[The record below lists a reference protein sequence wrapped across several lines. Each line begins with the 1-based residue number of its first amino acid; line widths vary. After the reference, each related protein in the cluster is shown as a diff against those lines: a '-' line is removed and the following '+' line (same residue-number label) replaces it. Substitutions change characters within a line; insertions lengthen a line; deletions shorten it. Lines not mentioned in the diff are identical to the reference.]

1 MCGSHWYTF
10 GTADMPLRFEVQHRD
25 PHTRARAGL
34 IATPHGTIET
44 PVFMPVGTRG
54 TLKSLTP
61 AEARDH
67 GAQIILGNTYHLYLQ
82 PGHEL
87 IARMGGLH
95 RFMGWD
101 GPILTDSGGFQVF
114 SLVYGGIADEVKG
127 RRPTQQAQPGMVR
140 VTEDAVIFK
149 SYIDG
154 SQHIFTP
161 ERSIEIQKGIG
172 ADIILCFDELPPF
185 RAGYDYTARSMER
198 THRWAARCLAFH
210 QQTLGGHGGTALQM
224 PIHMYGGSSVSAAV
238 SAHALP
244 FTPPNP
250 DQSLFGI
257 VHGGVF
263 PDLRRASAEYIGGLP
278 FDGLCIGGS
287 LGGDKQQMR
296 EVVDMT
302 VPHMPDHLPRHLLG
316 IGDVDDLIEC
326 VARGI
331 DMFDCVSPTR
341 LGRHGAALVRGRS
354 AEPTAKAGERRWKL
368 NVLNAALRED
378 PGPLEPNCPCYTC
391 ANFSRAYIHHLFR
404 SRELLGIRLVS
415 LHNVAF
421 LLDLMRQ
428 IRESIREGRFAELR
442 AEWLGTSAQS

>member
-1 MCGSHWYTF
+1 
-10 GTADMPLRFEVQHRD
+10 MPLTFEIHSRD
-25 PHTRARAGL
+25 PQTRARTGL
-34 IATPHGTIET
+34 ITTAHGQIET

-61 AEARDH
+61 GEARDH

-82 PGHEL
+82 PGHAL
-87 IARMGGLH
+87 IARQGGLH

-114 SLVYGGIADEVKG
+114 SLVYGGIADEIKG
-127 RRPTQQAQPGMVR
+127 RRPTQQSKPGMVK

-154 SQHIFTP
+154 SRHIFTP
-161 ERSIEIQKGIG
+161 ERSIAIQQGIG

-185 RAGYDYTARSMER
+185 RAGYDYTAQSLER
-198 THRWAARCLAFH
+198 THRWAQRCLAF
-210 QQTLGGHGGTALQM
+210 QQSSSGGPGLVAETDIPL
-224 PIHMYGGSSVSAAV
+224 
-238 SAHALP
+238 
-244 FTPPNP
+244 PNP
-250 DQSLFGI
+250 DQALFGI

-263 PDLRRASAEYIGGLP
+263 PDLRRASAEYIGGMA

-302 VPHMPDHLPRHLLG
+302 VPYLPDHLPRHLLG
-316 IGDVDDLIEC
+316 IGDVDDLLEC

-341 LGRHGAALVRGRS
+341 LGRHGTALVRNR
-354 AEPTAKAGERRWKL
+354 ERKWKL
-368 NVLNAALRED
+368 NVLNAGLRED
-378 PGPLEPNCPCYTC
+378 SGPLDAQCQCETC
-391 ANFSRAYIHHLFR
+391 RHYSRAYIHHLFR
-404 SRELLGIRLVS
+404 SKELLGIRLVS

-428 IRESIREGRFAELR
+428 IRESIRDGRFAELR
-442 AEWLGTSAQS
+442 AEWLGE

>member
-1 MCGSHWYTF
+1 
-10 GTADMPLRFEVQHRD
+10 
-25 PHTRARAGL
+25 
-34 IATPHGTIET
+34 
-44 PVFMPVGTRG
+44 MPVGTRG
-54 TLKSLTP
+54 TVKSLTP
-61 AEARDH
+61 EEVRDH

-114 SLVYGGIADEVKG
+114 SLMYGSIADEVKG
-127 RRPTQQAQPGMVR
+127 RRPNHPESKPGMVK
-140 VTEDAVIFK
+140 VTDDAVIFK

-154 SQHIFTP
+154 SSHIFTP

-185 RAGYDYTARSMER
+185 RAGYDYTARSLER
-198 THRWAARCLAFH
+198 THAWEQRCLDFH
-210 QQTLGGHGGTALQM
+210 RSTQADPSL
-224 PIHMYGGSSVSAAV
+224 
-238 SAHALP
+238 LP
-244 FTPPNP
+244 FTAPNP
-250 DQSLFGI
+250 DQALFGI

-263 PDLRRASAEYIGGLP
+263 EDLRRASAEMLGGMG

-287 LGGDKQQMR
+287 LGANKQQIY

-302 VPHMPDHLPRHLLG
+302 VPYMPDHLPRHLLG
-316 IGDVDDLIEC
+316 IGDIDDLIEG

-341 LGRHGAALVRGRS
+341 LGRHGAALVRDR
-354 AEPTAKAGERRWKL
+354 ERNWKL
-368 NVLNAALRED
+368 NVANASLRED
-378 PGPLEPNCPCYTC
+378 PGPLDPWCDCYTC
-391 ANFSRAYIHHLFR
+391 QRYSRAYIHHLFR
-404 SRELLGIRLVS
+404 AEELLGIRLVS

-421 LLDLMRQ
+421 LLKLMRE
-428 IRESIREGRFAELR
+428 IRDSIRAGRFAELR
-442 AEWLGTSAQS
+442 AEWLGA

>member
-1 MCGSHWYTF
+1 MTLAF
-10 GTADMPLRFEVQHRD
+10 DIEARD
-25 PHTRARAGL
+25 PHSRARAGR
-34 IATPHGTIET
+34 ITTAHGVIET

-54 TLKSLTP
+54 SIKSLTP
-61 AEARDH
+61 DEVRNH

-114 SLVYGGIADEVKG
+114 SLVYGGIADEIKG
-127 RRPTQQAQPGMVR
+127 RRPTQQVQPGMVK
-140 VTEDAVIFK
+140 VTDDAVIFK

-154 SQHIFTP
+154 SMHVFTP

-185 RAGYDYTARSMER
+185 HAGYDYTARSLER
-198 THRWAARCLAFH
+198 THAWERRCLMFH
-210 QQTLGGHGGTALQM
+210 RATQEGG
-224 PIHMYGGSSVSAAV
+224 
-238 SAHALP
+238 LP
-244 FTPPNP
+244 FVPPNP
-250 DQSLFGI
+250 YQALFGI

-263 PDLRRASAEYIGGLP
+263 PDLRRASAEYLRELP

-287 LGGDKQQMR
+287 LGENKQQMR

-341 LGRHGAALVRGRS
+341 LGRHGTALVRD
-354 AEPTAKAGERRWKL
+354 AERRWKL
-368 NVLNAALRED
+368 NVANAALRDD
-378 PGPLEPNCPCYTC
+378 PTPLDAWCDCYTC
-391 ANFSRAYIHHLFR
+391 RHFSRAYIHHLFR
-404 SRELLGIRLVS
+404 AQELLGIRLVS

-421 LLDLMRQ
+421 LLKLMRT
-428 IRESIREGRFAELR
+428 IRQSIIEGRFAHLR
-442 AEWLGTSAQS
+442 AEWLGS

>member
-1 MCGSHWYTF
+1 
-10 GTADMPLRFEVQHRD
+10 MPLTFNIQARD
-25 PHTRARAGL
+25 PGTRARAGV
-34 IATPHGTIET
+34 INTAHGPVET

-54 TLKSLTP
+54 TVKALTP
-61 AEARDH
+61 DDLVEH

-82 PGHEL
+82 PGHAT
-87 IARMGGLH
+87 IARLGGLH
-95 RFMGWD
+95 GFSGWR

-127 RRPTQQAQPGMVR
+127 RRPTQQAQLKPGMVK
-140 VTEDAVIFK
+140 VTEEGVLFR

-154 SQHIFTP
+154 SKHFFTP
-161 ERSIEIQKGIG
+161 EKSIEIQKGLG

-185 RAGYDYTARSMER
+185 RAGYDYTARSLER
-198 THRWAARCLAFH
+198 THRWEERCLAFH
-210 QQTLGGHGGTALQM
+210 QQTLAGAN
-224 PIHMYGGSSVSAAV
+224 SAP
-238 SAHALP
+238 SLP
-244 FTPPNP
+244 FAPPNP

-263 PDLRRASAEYIGGLP
+263 PDLRRQSAEYLAALP

-287 LGGDKQQMR
+287 LGADKRQMR

-316 IGDVDDLIEC
+316 IGDVDDLIEG

-341 LGRHGAALVRGRS
+341 LGRHGAAIVRDP
-354 AEPTAKAGERRWKL
+354 ARRWKL
-368 NVLNAALRED
+368 NVNNAALRED
-378 PGPLEPNCPCYTC
+378 PGPLDPTCDCYTC
-391 ANFSRAYIHHLFR
+391 RHYSRAYIRHLYR
-404 SRELLGIRLVS
+404 AQELLGIRLVS

-421 LLDLMRQ
+421 LLDLMRR
-428 IRESIREGRFAELR
+428 IRASIREGTFGELR
-442 AEWLGTSAQS
+442 AEWLAGAPGA

>member
-1 MCGSHWYTF
+1 MTLAF
-10 GTADMPLRFEVQHRD
+10 DIEARD
-25 PHTRARAGL
+25 PHSRARAGR
-34 IATPHGTIET
+34 ITTAHGVIET

-54 TLKSLTP
+54 SIKSLTP
-61 AEARDH
+61 DEVRNH

-95 RFMGWD
+95 HFMGWD

-114 SLVYGGIADEVKG
+114 SLVYGGIADEIKG
-127 RRPTQQAQPGMVR
+127 RRPTQQVQPGMVK
-140 VTEDAVIFK
+140 VTDDAVIFK

-154 SQHIFTP
+154 STHVFTP

-185 RAGYDYTARSMER
+185 HAGYDYTARSLER
-198 THRWAARCLAFH
+198 THAWERRCLMFH
-210 QQTLGGHGGTALQM
+210 RATQEGG
-224 PIHMYGGSSVSAAV
+224 
-238 SAHALP
+238 LP
-244 FTPPNP
+244 FVPPNP
-250 DQSLFGI
+250 YQALFGI

-263 PDLRRASAEYIGGLP
+263 PDLRRASAEYLRELP

-287 LGGDKQQMR
+287 LGENKQQMR

-341 LGRHGAALVRGRS
+341 LGRHGTALVRD
-354 AEPTAKAGERRWKL
+354 AERRWKL
-368 NVLNAALRED
+368 NVANAALRDD
-378 PGPLEPNCPCYTC
+378 PTPLDAWCDCYTC
-391 ANFSRAYIHHLFR
+391 RHFSRAYIHHLFR
-404 SRELLGIRLVS
+404 AQELLGIRLVS

-421 LLDLMRQ
+421 LLKLMRT
-428 IRESIREGRFAELR
+428 IRQSIIEGRFAHLR
-442 AEWLGTSAQS
+442 AEWLGI

>member
-1 MCGSHWYTF
+1 MTLAF
-10 GTADMPLRFEVQHRD
+10 DIEARD
-25 PHTRARAGL
+25 PHSRARAGR
-34 IATPHGTIET
+34 IITAHGVIET

-54 TLKSLTP
+54 SIKSLTP
-61 AEARDH
+61 DEVRNH

-95 RFMGWD
+95 HFMGWD

-114 SLVYGGIADEVKG
+114 SLVYGGIADEIKG
-127 RRPTQQAQPGMVR
+127 RRPTQQVQPSMVK
-140 VTEDAVIFK
+140 VTDDAVIFK

-154 SQHIFTP
+154 STHVFTP

-185 RAGYDYTARSMER
+185 HAGYDYTARSLER
-198 THRWAARCLAFH
+198 THAWERRCLMFH
-210 QQTLGGHGGTALQM
+210 RATQEGG
-224 PIHMYGGSSVSAAV
+224 
-238 SAHALP
+238 LP
-244 FTPPNP
+244 FVPPNP
-250 DQSLFGI
+250 YQALFGI

-263 PDLRRASAEYIGGLP
+263 PDLRRASAEYLRELP

-287 LGGDKQQMR
+287 LGENKQQMR

-341 LGRHGAALVRGRS
+341 LGRHGTALVRD
-354 AEPTAKAGERRWKL
+354 AERRWKL
-368 NVLNAALRED
+368 NVANAALRDD
-378 PGPLEPNCPCYTC
+378 PTPLDAWCDCYTC
-391 ANFSRAYIHHLFR
+391 RHFSRAYIHHLFR
-404 SRELLGIRLVS
+404 AQELLGIRLVS

-421 LLDLMRQ
+421 LLKLMRT
-428 IRESIREGRFAELR
+428 IRQSIIEGRFAHLR
-442 AEWLGTSAQS
+442 AEWLEI

>member
-1 MCGSHWYTF
+1 MTLAF
-10 GTADMPLRFEVQHRD
+10 DIEARD
-25 PHTRARAGL
+25 PHSRARAGR
-34 IATPHGTIET
+34 ITTAHGVIET

-54 TLKSLTP
+54 SIKSLTP
-61 AEARDH
+61 DEVRNH

-114 SLVYGGIADEVKG
+114 SLVYGGIADEIKG
-127 RRPTQQAQPGMVR
+127 RRPTQQVQPGMVK
-140 VTEDAVIFK
+140 VTDDAVIFK

-154 SQHIFTP
+154 STHVFTP

-185 RAGYDYTARSMER
+185 HAGYDYTARSLER
-198 THRWAARCLAFH
+198 THAWERRCLMFH
-210 QQTLGGHGGTALQM
+210 RATQEGG
-224 PIHMYGGSSVSAAV
+224 
-238 SAHALP
+238 LP
-244 FTPPNP
+244 FVPPNP
-250 DQSLFGI
+250 YQALFGI

-263 PDLRRASAEYIGGLP
+263 PDLRRASAEYLRELP

-287 LGGDKQQMR
+287 LGENKQQMR

-341 LGRHGAALVRGRS
+341 LGRHGTALVRD
-354 AEPTAKAGERRWKL
+354 AERRWKL
-368 NVLNAALRED
+368 NVANAALRDD
-378 PGPLEPNCPCYTC
+378 PTPLDAWCDCYTC
-391 ANFSRAYIHHLFR
+391 RHFSRAYIHHLFR
-404 SRELLGIRLVS
+404 AQELLGIRLVS

-421 LLDLMRQ
+421 LLKLMRT
-428 IRESIREGRFAELR
+428 IRQSIIEGRFAHLR
-442 AEWLGTSAQS
+442 AEWLGS

>member
-1 MCGSHWYTF
+1 MTLTF
-10 GTADMPLRFEVQHRD
+10 DIHARD
-25 PHTRARAGL
+25 PHTRARSGL
-34 IATPHGTIET
+34 ITTPHGTIET

-54 TLKSLTP
+54 TLKALTP
-61 AEARDH
+61 EEAREH

-82 PGHEL
+82 PGHAL

-95 RFMGWD
+95 RFMHWD
-101 GPILTDSGGFQVF
+101 GPLLTDSGGFQVF

-127 RRPTQQAQPGMVR
+127 RRPTQQARPGMVK

-154 SQHIFTP
+154 SQHVFTP
-161 ERSIEIQKGIG
+161 ERSIAIQKGIG

-185 RAGYDYTARSMER
+185 RAGYDYTARSLER
-198 THRWAARCLAFH
+198 THRWAARCLAYH
-210 QQTLGGHGGTALQM
+210 Q
-224 PIHMYGGSSVSAAV
+224 MYGGPSVAAP
-238 SAHALP
+238 AAAGP
-244 FTPPNP
+244 EDADIPIPNP
-250 DQSLFGI
+250 DQALFGI

-263 PDLRRASAEYIGGLP
+263 PDLRRASAEYISGMP

-302 VPHMPDHLPRHLLG
+302 VPHLPEHLPRHLLG

-331 DMFDCVSPTR
+331 DMFDCVGPTR
-341 LGRHGAALVRGRS
+341 LGRHGTALVRNR
-354 AEPTAKAGERRWKL
+354 ERNWKL
-368 NVLNAALRED
+368 NILNAALRED
-378 PGPLEPNCPCYTC
+378 SGPLDAQCPCYTC
-391 ANFSRAYIHHLFR
+391 AHYSRAYIQHLFR

-421 LLDLMRQ
+421 LLNLMRQ
-428 IRESIREGRFAELR
+428 IRASIRAGRFAELR
-442 AEWLGTSAQS
+442 AEWLGG

>member
-1 MCGSHWYTF
+1 MTLAF
-10 GTADMPLRFEVQHRD
+10 DIEARD
-25 PHTRARAGL
+25 PHSRARAGR
-34 IATPHGTIET
+34 ITTAHGVIET

-54 TLKSLTP
+54 SIKSLTP
-61 AEARDH
+61 DEVRNH

-95 RFMGWD
+95 HFMGWD

-114 SLVYGGIADEVKG
+114 SLVYGGIADEIKG
-127 RRPTQQAQPGMVR
+127 RRPTQQVQPGMVK
-140 VTEDAVIFK
+140 VTDDAVIFK

-154 SQHIFTP
+154 SMHVFTP

-185 RAGYDYTARSMER
+185 HAGYDYTARSLER
-198 THRWAARCLAFH
+198 THAWERRCLMFH
-210 QQTLGGHGGTALQM
+210 RATQEGG
-224 PIHMYGGSSVSAAV
+224 
-238 SAHALP
+238 LP
-244 FTPPNP
+244 FVPPNP
-250 DQSLFGI
+250 YQALFGI

-263 PDLRRASAEYIGGLP
+263 PDLRRASAEYLRELP

-287 LGGDKQQMR
+287 LGENKQQMR

-341 LGRHGAALVRGRS
+341 LGRHGTALVRD
-354 AEPTAKAGERRWKL
+354 AERRWKL
-368 NVLNAALRED
+368 NVANAALRDD
-378 PGPLEPNCPCYTC
+378 PTPLDAWCDCYTC
-391 ANFSRAYIHHLFR
+391 RRYSRAYIHHLFR
-404 SRELLGIRLVS
+404 AQELLGIRLVS

-421 LLDLMRQ
+421 LLKLMRT
-428 IRESIREGRFAELR
+428 IRQSIIEGRFAHLR
-442 AEWLGTSAQS
+442 AEWLGI

>member
-1 MCGSHWYTF
+1 MTLAF
-10 GTADMPLRFEVQHRD
+10 DIEARD
-25 PHTRARAGL
+25 PHSRARAGR
-34 IATPHGTIET
+34 ITTAHGVIET

-54 TLKSLTP
+54 SIKSLTP
-61 AEARDH
+61 DEVRNH

-95 RFMGWD
+95 HFMGWD

-114 SLVYGGIADEVKG
+114 SLVYGGIADEIKG
-127 RRPTQQAQPGMVR
+127 RRPTQQVQPGMVK
-140 VTEDAVIFK
+140 VTDDAVIFK

-154 SQHIFTP
+154 STHVFTP

-185 RAGYDYTARSMER
+185 HAGYDYTARSLER
-198 THRWAARCLAFH
+198 THAWERRCLMFH
-210 QQTLGGHGGTALQM
+210 RATQEGG
-224 PIHMYGGSSVSAAV
+224 
-238 SAHALP
+238 LP
-244 FTPPNP
+244 FVPPNP
-250 DQSLFGI
+250 YQALFGI

-263 PDLRRASAEYIGGLP
+263 PDLRRASAEYLRELP

-287 LGGDKQQMR
+287 LGENKQQMR

-341 LGRHGAALVRGRS
+341 LGRHGTALVRD
-354 AEPTAKAGERRWKL
+354 AERRWKL
-368 NVLNAALRED
+368 NVANAALRDD
-378 PGPLEPNCPCYTC
+378 PTPLDAWCDCYTC
-391 ANFSRAYIHHLFR
+391 RRYSRAYIHHLFR
-404 SRELLGIRLVS
+404 AQELLGIRLVS

-421 LLDLMRQ
+421 LLKLMRT
-428 IRESIREGRFAELR
+428 IRQSIIEGRFAHLR
-442 AEWLGTSAQS
+442 AEWLGS